1 MKVEIKLIIATSI
14 LASLLACG
22 DQNNANTPP
31 VSATPSIPT
40 YTLNQLLDMTKNE
53 RQEIER
59 RCLGITHQTCTD
71 LKSDSFRKLK
81 ELRISTCNLDASY
94 KGLSDAG
101 EAARARR
108 KCDDLF

>member
-22 DQNNANTPP
+22 DQNNASTPQ

-59 RCLGITHQTCTD
+59 RCLGVTHQTCTD

-81 ELRISTCNLDASY
+81 EVRISSCNVDASFT
-94 KGLSDAG
+94 GLSDPV
-101 EAARARR
+101 EAARKRR
-108 KCDDLF
+108 KCDELF